1 MRDSG
6 GGDGAGGE
14 AASLREAPL
23 PQTPSP
29 EERLGIGLCVSS
41 DLLAHARWGRFLVLG
56 LWSRRLTE
64 PPRPAYVWIW
74 HKLKS
79 ERLEGVAG
87 AIGKLPDGLR
97 PPPRVRRGEIP
108 LGSLCGGSQGR
119 ISHTKHKKSD
129 GNHHRIFMCPHAA
142 CPRRLCQPPWTHASP
157 SEPHPPHRR
166 NHLCRSTQLKRQ
178 PLFGRGGLGERGFS
192 QRSRLSPRISYINLF
207 ERGFGG
213 ERFSIEKC
221 SPPKYLTLSL
231 FSEVVYAAGVG
242 LLVFAAHTDG
252 GNDEDDAGH
261 EEGQHREEG

>member
-1 MRDSG
+1 MSF
-6 GGDGAGGE
+6 
-14 AASLREAPL
+14 P
-23 PQTPSP
+23 
-29 EERLGIGLCVSS
+29 S
-41 DLLAHARWGRFLVLG
+41 DLRAPASWARCLVLR

-64 PPRPAYVWIW
+64 PPRPAYVGFRLSCKVSGPKGWRGRSESCQTGSV
-74 HKLKS
+74 HRLASADAKS
-79 ERLEGVAG
+79 PLAPSAEGAKG
-87 AIGKLPDGLR
+87 TSPMR
-97 PPPRVRRGEIP
+97 P
-108 LGSLCGGSQGR
+108 
-119 ISHTKHKKSD
+119 KHEKSD
-129 GNHHRIFMCPHAA
+129 GNHHRIFTCPHAA

-192 QRSRLSPRISYINLF
+192 QRSRLSPRIFHPNLF

-213 ERFSIEKC
+213 ECFSIEKC

>member
-1 MRDSG
+1 MSF
-6 GGDGAGGE
+6 
-14 AASLREAPL
+14 P
-23 PQTPSP
+23 
-29 EERLGIGLCVSS
+29 S
-41 DLLAHARWGRFLVLG
+41 DLRAPASWARFPVLG
-56 LWSRRLTE
+56 SWSRRLTE
-64 PPRPAYVWIW
+64 PPRPCGVWETNPSARLW
-74 HKLKS
+74 RAPPLSGEALREVPPKGSVHRLASADAKS
-79 ERLEGVAG
+79 PLAPSAEGAKG
-87 AIGKLPDGLR
+87 A
-97 PPPRVRRGEIP
+97 
-108 LGSLCGGSQGR
+108 
-119 ISHTKHKKSD
+119 SHTPNTKNPMAITIGFFHALS
-129 GNHHRIFMCPHAA
+129 HAA

-166 NHLCRSTQLKRQ
+166 NHLCRNAQLKRQ

-192 QRSRLSPRISYINLF
+192 QRSRLSPRIFHPNLF